1 MLINE
6 IGKMSNLGPTS
17 GVEAYYSVVNHFA
30 PKMYKFSYKG
40 MISRILLAAMH
51 YNENAGRALKVTR
64 QGKKCYSIV
73 YPKYK
78 NGGYSQRKVLVNS
91 TYEYANECFL
101 EVMNQAKIQKHARS
115 FKETTVPPHLSS
127 ATANKPEK
135 KQAIAE
141 NRSHFIKRRCN

>member
-1 MLINE
+1 
-6 IGKMSNLGPTS
+6 
-17 GVEAYYSVVNHFA
+17 
-30 PKMYKFSYKG
+30 

-64 QGKKCYSIV
+64 QRKKCYSIV
-73 YPKYK
+73 YRKYK
-78 NGGYSQRKVLVNS
+78 NGGYSLRKVLVDS
-91 TYEYANECFL
+91 TYEYANECLL

-135 KQAIAE
+135 KQAVAE
-141 NRSHFIKRRCN
+141 NRSHFMKRRCN